1 MGTTEAELKR
11 EAETQRS
18 RMGDTLDAIGDRLSP
33 ERMVERRKAAIGQR
47 LSHAK
52 EAVMGS
58 PHYLEPVTQRVKDS
72 ASGTVDAVKHAPEAV
87 SEQTRGNPIAAGLV
101 AFGAGMLFATVL
113 PKTEVEKRVARE
125 AQPMLDSAMHE
136 AKEAGRELAQ
146 DVKDKTTDAA
156 DEVKS
161 SAEQATERVRIDAR
175 QATEEVK
182 NEAS

>member
-1 MGTTEAELKR
+1 
-11 EAETQRS
+11 
-18 RMGDTLDAIGDRLSP
+18 
-33 ERMVERRKAAIGQR
+33 
-47 LSHAK
+47 
-52 EAVMGS
+52 
-58 PHYLEPVTQRVKDS
+58 VKDS
-72 ASGTVDAVKHAPEAV
+72 ASGTVDAVKHAPDAV

-161 SAEQATERVRIDAR
+161 SAEQATPRVRIDAR